1 MPACVVLQ
9 STLCKCSSSSSS
21 TASPH
26 ACLGYGVTPGS
37 SIALLLV
44 PGAEFT
50 LLQLAG
56 IKLGTARARTP
67 RRCVTNLVLQA
78 PPSFASTLV
87 LTPPCWPM
95 CSGKSL
101 QPPRALASSQTV
113 TLLQQAQHFSAVCFT
128 GSAHKRGA
136 CCRLTE
142 GGAAGAEGETHCR
155 GQPSEVGRTRWRI
168 WNSHASY
175 VAVVCRTSFSTLQKV
190 QRIPSPEVCCAHG
203 CRGAA
208 ARRVARAGHD
218 VGGHAGRQG
227 RSSCCTG
234 AFSPPCT

>member
-9 STLCKCSSSSSS
+9 STWCKCSSS

-26 ACLGYGVTPGS
+26 ACLRYGVTPGS

-67 RRCVTNLVLQA
+67 RRRVTSLVLQA

-87 LTPPCWPM
+87 LTPLCWPM

-113 TLLQQAQHFSAVCFT
+113 TLLQQAQHFSAVRFT

-155 GQPSEVGRTRWRI
+155 GQPSEVGRTRWGHMEQSRVTCC
-168 WNSHASY
+168 SRVSR
-175 VAVVCRTSFSTLQKV
+175 VVLN
-190 QRIPSPEVCCAHG
+190 
-203 CRGAA
+203 AA
-208 ARRVARAGHD
+208 LGTKD
-218 VGGHAGRQG
+218 
-227 RSSCCTG
+227 SLT
-234 AFSPPCT
+234 